1 MNEKF
6 NYLVT
11 SKCYWLNSEYSDEA
25 FALVKM
31 DEERS
36 KVYKENKANVCEVVP
51 VITVAKASLLA

>member
-11 SKCYWLNSEYSDEA
+11 SKCYWLNSEYNDGA

-31 DEERS
+31 DDQRS
-36 KVYKENKANVCEVVP
+36 KVYKEDRATVCEVVP
-51 VITVAKASLLA
+51 VITVAKASLLV